1 MPNVTQYTSATVEF
15 TFTAYY
21 TGDELIDEEFDSLT
35 INDVPYDYGEL
46 IEGFG
51 QHGADAIVQ
60 IGRVGV
66 HDDGWAHNNGLGY
79 V

>member
-15 TFTAYY
+15 TFTAQF

-35 INDVPYDYGEL
+35 INDVTYMYPDL
-46 IEGFG
+46 INDFG

-60 IGRVGV
+60 IGRVGLC
-66 HDDGWAHNNGLGY
+66 DDKWALDNGDGY
-79 V
+79 L